1 MVSASMLKE
10 LFTAPLLTLPGSE
23 AANGVPPVIEA
34 RVDLGGKFAFV
45 EFRDE
50 ELATTALSLFN
61 SMELCGRAMQVA
73 RPTGYMGPGG
83 PGGPTA
89 PFGGPPPPP
98 PMPGQLP
105 PGFAAAGAAG
115 AAALPPG
122 LVPPPPPAAPPPP
135 PATRFLRL
143 ENLLGDEAL
152 SDDAEYAECVEDI
165 RGECETFGTVKSAVF
180 PRQGDLHGYTEAEIG
195 SCFITFET
203 ISAAVKAQADLNGR
217 EFDNKKV
224 IARFIPPST
233 G

>member
-165 RGECETFGTVKSAVF
+165 RGECERFGAVSSF
-180 PRQGDLHGYTEAEIG
+180 IIPRPADLQGRTAEDVGKCFVLYTELG
-195 SCFITFET
+195 
-203 ISAAVKAQADLNGR
+203 SAAKAYQQLNGR
-217 EFDNKKV
+217 DFDGHKV
-224 IARFIPPST
+224 RAVFLKEDE
-233 G
+233 